1 MALERC
7 YSKGREIKYLV
18 LWHSLWPA
26 SFYCYSSEDVKRV
39 LLMWLGLNKTCCIVF
54 FICTILLC
62 KAHVLFKCRS
72 FFQLKF
78 LLFFLYQM
86 LLIIV
91 LIVINQYLGLI
102 NEFMGSSPMSLSFTF
117 LFQINFLETNLINS
131 QGNYVTDQTAIS
143 FKSQVVYKFLSIV
156 HL

>member
-62 KAHVLFKCRS
+62 KVHVLFKCRS

-91 LIVINQYLGLI
+91 LIVIKSISRPYKWVHGQ
-102 NEFMGSSPMSLSFTF
+102 FTNVF
-117 LFQINFLETNLINS
+117 VFYFPVSDQFSKNKFDKFPGKLCNWSNSHLF
-131 QGNYVTDQTAIS
+131 
-143 FKSQVVYKFLSIV
+143 
-156 HL
+156 